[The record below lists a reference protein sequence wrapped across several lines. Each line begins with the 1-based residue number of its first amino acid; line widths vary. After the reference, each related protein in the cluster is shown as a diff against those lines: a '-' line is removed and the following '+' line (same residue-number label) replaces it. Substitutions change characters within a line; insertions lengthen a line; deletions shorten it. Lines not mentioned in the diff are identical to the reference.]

1 MSTADFWPACGYTRL
16 QRNERGW
23 LAVTPAYLAGL
34 LERPELALVPES
46 CRAERALHTRL
57 RADPLHRP
65 SAEALARFQDADARD
80 NYRLFLAWRDSLV
93 AAGTLEGC
101 YLQLMRSGRIELPP
115 LFIDLMVQA
124 ILRGMLADC
133 EDAQQLRAAELLFRP
148 QRVTIQDGQ
157 VLAADQAVIEQHTRN
172 AGLGEL
178 GRLLMENKTALRE
191 AELAVLDASNAASY
205 RERSE
210 RHRFLL
216 DLTHEVQQELSH
228 GLTLRMT
235 RARSGLKALARV
247 LELWVQHLL
256 GVAVQ
261 IEPLARVD
269 DAAWRWHVGLDA
281 EATAILNDLYQGT
294 EVAPERLQRLIS
306 LFRLQFARPEDVQAD
321 LRGKPVWLGLA
332 MNAQGVLRLK
342 PQNLLLNLPLA
353 APPA

>member
-1 MSTADFWPACGYTRL
+1 MSTADFWPACGYARL
-16 QRNERGW
+16 QRDARGW

-34 LERPELALVPES
+34 LDRPELALVPES

-57 RADPLHRP
+57 RTDPLHRP
-65 SAEALARFQDADARD
+65 DAGALTRFEDADARE
-80 NYRLFLAWRDSLV
+80 NYRLFLAWRDQLL

-101 YLQLMRSGRIELPP
+101 YLQLMRSGPIALPP

-124 ILRGMLADC
+124 ILRGLLDDC
-133 EDAQQLRAAELLFRP
+133 ADAQQLRAAELLFRP
-148 QRVTIQDGQ
+148 QRVSIQDGQ
-157 VLAADQAVIEQHTRN
+157 VLAADQAVIEQHAHN

-191 AELAVLDASNAASY
+191 AELAVLDDTNAASY

-210 RHRFLL
+210 RYRFLL

-247 LELWVQHLL
+247 LEQWVQHLL

-281 EATAILNDLYQGT
+281 EATAILNDLYQGVEIET
-294 EVAPERLQRLIS
+294 QRMQRLIS
-306 LFRLQFARPEDVQAD
+306 LFRLQFNRAEDMRAD

-332 MNAQGVLRLK
+332 MNAQGVLRVK

-353 APPA
+353 EAPD

>member
-1 MSTADFWPACGYTRL
+1 MTAANFWPSCGYTRL

-23 LAVTPAYLAGL
+23 LAVTPDYLASL
-34 LERPELALVPES
+34 LDRPELALVSES
-46 CRAERALHTRL
+46 CPAERELHARL
-57 RADPLHRP
+57 RADPLHHP
-65 SAEALARFQDADARD
+65 PTKALARFQDADARD
-80 NYRLFLAWRDSLV
+80 NYRLFLAWRDSLL

-101 YLQLMRSGRIELPP
+101 YLQLMRGGRIELPP

-124 ILRGMLADC
+124 ILRGLLDDC

-157 VLAADQAVIEQHTRN
+157 VLAADQAVIEQHARN

-191 AELAVLDASNAASY
+191 AELVVLDASDAAGY

-210 RHRFLL
+210 RYRFLL
-216 DLTHEVQQELSH
+216 DLTHETQQELSH
-228 GLTLRMT
+228 GLTLRLT

-247 LELWVQHLL
+247 LELWVQHFLDIT
-256 GVAVQ
+256 VQ

-281 EATAILNDLYQGT
+281 EATAILNDLYRGT
-294 EVAPERLQRLIS
+294 EVAPERMQRLIS
-306 LFRLQFARPEDVQAD
+306 LFRLQFAQPEDAQEAM
-321 LRGKPVWLGLA
+321 RGKPVWLGLA

-353 APPA
+353 ASA